1 MTMNSRPLS
10 NSTNGFSGV
19 IQTSCA
25 TAGWATSNAA
35 PVMAT
40 AATVRSKQ
48 TVNVPSAREMGAEKR
63 SEVNIDSALYRTG
76 RSQSRRR
83 ILQTTL
89 KKTTHHRINVRNESG
104 QFRVRKEPLKRP
116 LTG

>member
-35 PVMAT
+35 PVMAA
-40 AATVRSKQ
+40 AATVRSMQ
-48 TVNVPSAREMGAEKR
+48 TVNVSNAREMGAEKG

-89 KKTTHHRINVRNESG
+89 KKPLITESTLG
-104 QFRVRKEPLKRP
+104 TNQGNFVS
-116 LTG
+116 